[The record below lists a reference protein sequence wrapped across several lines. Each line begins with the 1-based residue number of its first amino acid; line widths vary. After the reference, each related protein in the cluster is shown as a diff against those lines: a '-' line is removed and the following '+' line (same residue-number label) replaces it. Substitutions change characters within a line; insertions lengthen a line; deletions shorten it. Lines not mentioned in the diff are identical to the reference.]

1 MNPPSLCGSLGLGLL
16 GALLAV
22 PALAQEPTE
31 TKVAPG
37 FDPARAYMPD
47 EPDFT
52 PFYVEEADV
61 QPLREALED
70 GRVDEATAVFVAER
84 GDERIA
90 LIMDQMAYHHIAQGE
105 MAGEPWMV
113 SF

>member
-61 QPLREALED
+61 QPLR
-70 GRVDEATAVFVAER
+70 VDEAPAVFVAER